1 MYKNLIGTKPLCIRF
16 IKIDRFIRVFHVTR
30 YLVLFGSGKYDF
42 IYNRIRQLIGV
53 KSGTVYVISH
63 NYANIKVDSCNSSPL
78 GKTLTIHNVMILTKS
93 LFDKDKN
100 NCYYNTFAEKFSY
113 NFQCIIYNVI
123 L

>member
-16 IKIDRFIRVFHVTR
+16 NKIDRFIRVFHVTR
-30 YLVLFGSGKYDF
+30 YLELFGSGKYDF

-63 NYANIKVDSCNSSPL
+63 NYAKIKVDSCNSSPL